1 MYLTNINRSRSRFCS
16 FLIKFISFEAVLT
29 SQLYYMNLEYIK
41 EPIQYQI
48 SEKKISPRLGLEPTK
63 MISFL
68 QCIIFERI
76 SYSEFPLVCLFCAP
90 HLLGYQAMNEEP
102 LWILC
107 ALDWGQN
114 RKDYYPLG
122 PEGILQN
129 CIFSSDLWWFYTK
142 KSARIV

>member
-1 MYLTNINRSRSRFCS
+1 
-16 FLIKFISFEAVLT
+16 
-29 SQLYYMNLEYIK
+29 
-41 EPIQYQI
+41 
-48 SEKKISPRLGLEPTK
+48 
-63 MISFL
+63 
-68 QCIIFERI
+68 
-76 SYSEFPLVCLFCAP
+76 
-90 HLLGYQAMNEEP
+90 MNEEP

-142 KSARIV
+142 KSSRIICTYVVGYWEITRSTNFYTYKRWDCWEPIWCALGKKIGTVLLQKFKQKFGFE